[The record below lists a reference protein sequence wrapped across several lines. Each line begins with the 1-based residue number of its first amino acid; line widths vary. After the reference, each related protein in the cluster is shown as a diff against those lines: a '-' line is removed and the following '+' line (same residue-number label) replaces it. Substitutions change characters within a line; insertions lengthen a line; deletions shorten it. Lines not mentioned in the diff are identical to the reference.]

1 MGNGNG
7 FPDRIAASRVAM
19 VELQLRGRG
28 IRDERVLEAMT
39 KVPRHLFV
47 APSFADMAYDDQPL
61 PIGEGQTVSQPY
73 IVAAMLESL
82 SLDPSDKVLEIG
94 TGSGY
99 QTALLAELVAEV
111 FSIERHASLTQAAQ
125 QALEHLGYQNVH
137 VRTGDG
143 SLGWPEAAPFDGIVI
158 SAAAPQIPPSLLAQL
173 KDGGR
178 MIAPVGTPEVQ
189 DLRLVRRLGDE
200 IRSVR
205 LDGCRFVP
213 LLGKEGFTS
222 G

>member
-1 MGNGNG
+1 MAGNG
-7 FPDRIAASRVAM
+7 FPDRMQAARIGM

-28 IRDERVLEAMT
+28 IRDQRVLEAMT
-39 KVPRHLFV
+39 KVPRHGFV
-47 APSFADMAYDDQPL
+47 APAFADKAYNDQPL

-82 SLDPSDKVLEIG
+82 ALSPSDRVLEIG

-111 FSIERHASLTQAAQ
+111 FTIERHVSLAQAAQ
-125 QALEHLGYQNVH
+125 EVLERLSYKNVQ

-143 SLGWPEAAPFDGIVI
+143 SLGWPEAAPFTGIII
-158 SAAAPQIPPSLLAQL
+158 SAAAPQIPPSLIAQL
-173 KDGGR
+173 KEGGR

-189 DLRLVRRLGDE
+189 ELHLIRRLGDE
-200 IRSVR
+200 IRTLR

-213 LLGKEGFTS
+213 LVGKEGFGS
-222 G
+222 S

>member
-1 MGNGNG
+1 MGGNG
-7 FPDRIAASRVAM
+7 FPGRIEAGRIAM

-39 KVPRHLFV
+39 KVPRHEFV
-47 APSFADMAYDDQPL
+47 APAFADKAYDDQPL

-82 SLDPSDKVLEIG
+82 SLKPSDKVLEIG

-111 FSIERHASLTQAAQ
+111 FSIERHASLSQAAQ
-125 QALEHLGYQNVH
+125 QVLERLDYQNVH

-143 SLGWPEAAPFDGIVI
+143 SLGWPEAAPFEGIII
-158 SAAAPQIPPSLLAQL
+158 SAAAPQLPPSLIAQL
-173 KDGGR
+173 NEGGR

-189 DLRLVRRLGDE
+189 ELRLIRRLGDE
-200 IRSVR
+200 IRSLR

-213 LLGKEGFTS
+213 LVGKEGFTAL
-222 G
+222 

>member
-1 MGNGNG
+1 MGGNG
-7 FPDRIAASRVAM
+7 FPDRIEAGRIAM

-39 KVPRHLFV
+39 KVPRHEFV
-47 APSFADMAYDDQPL
+47 APAFAGKAYDDQPL

-82 SLDPSDKVLEIG
+82 SLKPSDKVLEIG

-111 FSIERHASLTQAAQ
+111 FSIERHASLSQAAQ
-125 QALEHLGYQNVH
+125 QVLERLDYQNVH

-143 SLGWPEAAPFDGIVI
+143 SLGWPEAAPFEGIII
-158 SAAAPQIPPSLLAQL
+158 SAAAPQLPSSLIAQL
-173 KDGGR
+173 KEGGR

-189 DLRLVRRLGDE
+189 ELRLIRRLGDE
-200 IRSVR
+200 IRTLR

-213 LLGKEGFTS
+213 LVGKEGFS
-222 G
+222 S